1 VIYPSKVIA
10 SQQNPNIGVGI
21 TKTSDEFKVITVEK
35 GIRQIGPAR
44 WEVRVYAGRHPETG
58 AIRHVSRSTTAG
70 IKAARALKAK
80 LATEVAEGKHG
91 SNAGTFGQLLDIWLR
106 DGKQG
111 RAPATLDGYRI
122 NIESTIRPALGSI
135 LLDKLTARHLDCFYA
150 RLIKEGTSPAMVMHH
165 HRVISAALRQGEKW
179 DMVPASA
186 ARNAS
191 PPTVPTH
198 VLTVPPPERVRALI
212 DAAAASRIPEMAALI
227 TVAALT
233 GMRRGELCGLRWD
246 DVDWQGSALTVNRSI
261 WQTRDGW
268 GVKEPKTRQVRRL
281 ALGEHAM
288 AVLAG
293 RWQRVSDAVTLA
305 EIRLSEDA
313 YVFSPEL
320 DGTAPRMP
328 NTLTRAFR
336 NLCRAMEAKAERDGR
351 KLRPEDR
358 WPYRFHDLRHYTATE
373 LFRAGHHA
381 RTVADRLGHAD
392 PALTL
397 RVYTHDTQDQA
408 IAAAASLE
416 AGITG

>member
-1 VIYPSKVIA
+1 MTVST
-10 SQQNPNIGVGI
+10 G
-21 TKTSDEFKVITVEK
+21 EFKVVTVEK
-35 GIRQIGPAR
+35 GIRQIGPTR

-58 AIRHVSRSTTAG
+58 AIRHVSRTSTAG
-70 IKAARALKAK
+70 ITAARRIRARLI
-80 LATEVAEGKHG
+80 TEVAEGKHG
-91 SNAGTFGQLLDIWLR
+91 SNAGTFGQLLDLWLR

-135 LLDKLTARHLDCFYA
+135 LLPKLTARHLDAFYA

-198 VLTVPPPERVRALI
+198 ALTVPPPERVRALI
-212 DAAAASRIPEMAALI
+212 DAAAASRIPEMATVI

-233 GMRRGELCGLRWD
+233 GMRRGELCGLRWSD
-246 DVDWQGSALTVNRSI
+246 IDWQGSALTVNRSI
-261 WQTRDGW
+261 WQTREGW
-268 GVKEPKTRQVRRL
+268 GVKDPKTHQARRL

-293 RWQRVSDAVTLA
+293 RWQRVTDAVALA
-305 EIRLSEDA
+305 EIPLADDA

-328 NTLTRAFR
+328 NTLTRAFK
-336 NLCRAMEAKAERDGR
+336 NLCRAMEADVERDGR
-351 KLRPEDR
+351 KLRPEER
-358 WPYRFHDLRHYTATE
+358 WPYRFHDLRHYTANE
-373 LFRAGHHA
+373 LFRQGHHA